1 MSNSPIFLDT
11 VFFKP
16 AALTSTGTTATFVVA
31 DPDDFSGQ
39 NFTFQTTVASIGTN
53 VVVRYE
59 GSLDGT
65 NFWNLNPS
73 GDTTITTNTTVA
85 FTVSNTPLYAVRC
98 RLVSISSGTPS
109 VTFIVASR

>member
-1 MSNSPIFLDT
+1 MSTPPIFQDT

-16 AALTSTGTTATFVVA
+16 AALTSTGTTSTFVVA
-31 DPDDFSGQ
+31 DPDGFSGQ
-39 NFTFQTTVASIGTN
+39 NYTFQTTVVSIGTN

-65 NFWNLNPS
+65 NFWNLNSS

-85 FTVSNTPLYAVRC
+85 FVVSNTPLYAVRC
-98 RLVSISSGTPS
+98 RLVSISTGTPS
-109 VTFIVASR
+109 VTFVVAAK

>member
-1 MSNSPIFLDT
+1 MSTSPIFSDT

-16 AALTSTGTTATFVVA
+16 AALTSAGTTSTFVVA
-31 DPDDFSGQ
+31 DSDDFSGQ
-39 NFTFQTTVASIGTN
+39 NYTFQTTVSSIGTN

-65 NFWNLNPS
+65 NFWNLNSS

-85 FTVSNTPLYAVRC
+85 FVVSNTPLYAVRC
-98 RLVSISSGTPS
+98 RLVSISTGTPS
-109 VTFIVASR
+109 VTFVVAAK